1 MRPESR
7 TEWSIGELAD
17 AADVTVRTLRHYD
30 HIGLLVPDARSLGGH
45 RRYSEAQVERLY
57 RIVALRGLG
66 FGLEEIAGMLEAEH
80 GQLLETVRR
89 QLRAVEVEVEAKT
102 RLRRRLARM
111 LRRLE
116 GDQRLSTH
124 QLLETMEEIAMPITI
139 DRVYTRTGD
148 DGETDL
154 ADGTRIPKTDPRLA
168 AGDIEE
174 LSAHIGVA
182 AAGTELAPEHS
193 EWLVEVQNDL
203 LDLGAELAR
212 GARLDDDALP
222 TVGVAY
228 GDWLEQRCDAANQG
242 LRPLESFVLPGVER
256 SAAQLHVCRTVCR
269 RVERE
274 VAALS
279 DVNPEITRYLNR
291 LSDLLFILARRAA
304 AGGERL
310 WEPGRRQKAPG

>member
-30 HIGLLVPDARSLGGH
+30 DIGLLVPDARSLGGH
-45 RRYSEAQVERLY
+45 RRYSDAQVERLY
-57 RIVALRGLG
+57 RIVALRALG
-66 FGLEEIAGMLEAEH
+66 FGLEEIAGMLEAER

-111 LRRLE
+111 LDRLE

-154 ADGTRIPKTDPRLA
+154 ADGTRIPKTDPLLA

-228 GDWLEQRCDAANQG
+228 GDWLEQRCDKANQG

-256 SAAQLHVCRTVCR
+256 SAAQLHVGRT
-269 RVERE
+269 
-274 VAALS
+274 
-279 DVNPEITRYLNR
+279 
-291 LSDLLFILARRAA
+291 F
-304 AGGERL
+304 AGASSEK
-310 WEPGRRQKAPG
+310 WPP